1 MMGASTYEGVFI
13 AAEAIENAGTL
24 SKTDITKALDELS
37 MPQIIEAMKITTI
50 SFSPDFRESSF
61 DLWME
66 QLSYNS
72 TLGET
77 RPSIVWP
84 DNLKTTDFILPS
96 WYSPGSA

>member
-13 AAEAIENAGTL
+13 AAKAIGNTGT
-24 SKTDITKALDELS
+24 TDKATVRQALVNLN
-37 MPQIIEAMKITTI
+37 MPQVIEAMKNQTI

-66 QLSYNS
+66 QLSYNA
-72 TLGET
+72 TIGET

-84 DNLKTTDFILPS
+84 DNLKTTDFVLPS
-96 WYSPGSA
+96 WYTPGSA